1 MQENEKKVGLALAL
15 AGVFVTG
22 SLGPVW
28 DKGEALLSDNAS
40 LAAQE
45 AGHLDAVQALE
56 RGQEAEEIQGYRI
69 VEMGPSCDEIYKTFN
84 SIEKRWHI
92 LSDENMIYLEKPALK
107 DPKNIKIGKVSQP
120 MLDLTLEMVNLFRR
134 MGGYPPMREARTRES
149 FQAYCVLSTRANT
162 LTHAVSTVINHPAN
176 KDVPDS
182 IKNLARQAGG
192 NHSCLAGFDFINDVC
207 AWMDEGYE
215 NGLSSNFYDIGHR
228 MYHLWAEK
236 NIYYYGRAGALGIAD
251 QETEAPFPPVKANT
265 PYISTP
271 GGQIPTSILANGAA
285 LTIDFRGTEVSPG
298 ADFTV
303 EVYVPDAQGK
313 YDISAKP
320 AATYTTSNSKV
331 KIGSAFWGTIAF
343 VQPPWQDPEVLKA
356 QGITETYRNVKK
368 PIFYGLILRNVE
380 TKDKKLVNV
389 ATRNLFSA
397 SGNPSEPAIEKPAVK
412 ASRYDSIYAP
422 DPSFLEKYKA
432 QVRKYAAEQRA
443 SEQSTTEKSTEKP
456 TEKPTGQPTEKPT
469 TGTGKTQPTEPGHSP
484 QPGSST
490 EPGGSTELGHSSEDP
505 RSTGATSPGSNGSHK
520 GSTNTPGYMNL
531 SKAGLDPGLGLG
543 DNSLAVNPKHFW
555 TLNAGRLERFLHRQ
569 GLDKASFEQKYK
581 IPLDKVLDQYAESL
595 VSAEDLEDL
604 MQRLYLGPYAGE
616 DYMLSLSRALQA
628 TGYSY
633 YSQFNLMDWSTDYSN
648 IYGLTP
654 EADPMA
660 EWRMNPIQYVIQ
672 TDVADSTP
680 GGDEVS
686 DGQGDRS
693 HENRQPN
700 RRTRQTEGNQESIET
715 QVSEPAQGKEAEEPT
730 APAAVETAAVEAA
743 SEGQAGPT
751 TIPAQE
757 PPKRRQRGTAPLQT
771 SEETL
776 SSAPE
781 QTTESAGN

>member
-1 MQENEKKVGLALAL
+1 MQENQKKVGLALAL

-28 DKGEALLSDNAS
+28 DKGEALLGDNAS

-69 VEMGPSCDEIYKTFN
+69 VEMGPSCDEIYRTFN

-92 LSDENMIYLEKPALK
+92 LSDENMVYLEKPALK
-107 DPKNIKIGKVSQP
+107 DPKNLKIGKVSQP

-134 MGGYPPMREARTRES
+134 MGGYPPMREVRSRES
-149 FQAYCVLSTRANT
+149 FQAYCVLSTRADI
-162 LTHAVSTVINHPAN
+162 LTHTVSTVINDPAN

-192 NHSCLAGFDFINDVC
+192 NHSCLAGFGFINDVC

-265 PYISTP
+265 PYISNP
-271 GGQIPTSILANGAA
+271 GGQIPTSILARGAA

-331 KIGSAFWGTIAF
+331 KIGSDFWGTIAF

-356 QGITETYRNVKK
+356 QGITETYHDAKK

-397 SGNPSEPAIEKPAVK
+397 SGNPSEPAIEKPAV
-412 ASRYDSIYAP
+412 AYSRYDSVYAP
-422 DPSFLEKYKA
+422 DPSFLKNYQA
-432 QVRKYAAEQRA
+432 QVHEEAEKQRA
-443 SEQSTTEKSTEKP
+443 SETSSTETEK
-456 TEKPTGQPTEKPT
+456 
-469 TGTGKTQPTEPGHSP
+469 TQVTEPGHST
-484 QPGSST
+484 QPGSPT
-490 EPGGSTELGHSSEDP
+490 EPGHSSEDP
-505 RSTGATSPGSNGSHK
+505 RSTESTSPGSNGSNKGANK

-569 GLDKASFEQKYK
+569 GLDKGSFERKYK

-604 MQRLYLGPYAGE
+604 MQRLYLGPHAGE

-633 YSQFNLMDWSTDYSN
+633 YAQFNLMDWSTDYSN

-672 TDVADSTP
+672 TDAADSTS
-680 GGDEVS
+680 GGDEAS
-686 DGQGDRS
+686 DERGDRS

-700 RRTRQTEGNQESIET
+700 RRTRQTEGNQESKET
-715 QVSEPAQGKEAEEPT
+715 QVSEPAQGEEAEEPT
-730 APAAVETAAVEAA
+730 APAAVETAAEEST

>member
-1 MQENEKKVGLALAL
+1 MQKNQKKVGIALAL

-22 SLGPVW
+22 SLGPIW
-28 DKGEALLSDNAS
+28 EKGEAILGDNGS
-40 LAAQE
+40 PAAQE
-45 AGHLDAVQALE
+45 AGQEPAGDQGQAQARQAGQLDAVQALE
-56 RGQEAEEIQGYRI
+56 KGQEAEEIQGYRI

-92 LSDENMIYLEKPALK
+92 LSDENMVYLEKPDLK
-107 DPKNIKIGKVSQP
+107 DPKNLKIGKVSQP

-134 MGGYPPMREARTRES
+134 MGGYPPMREVRSRES

-162 LTHAVSTVINHPAN
+162 LTHTVSTVINHPAN

-182 IKNLARQAGG
+182 VKNLARQAGG
-192 NHSCLAGFDFINDVC
+192 NHSCLAGFGFINDVC

-251 QETEAPFPPVKANT
+251 QGTEAPFPPVKANT
-265 PYISTP
+265 PYISNP
-271 GGQIPTSILANGAA
+271 GGQIPTSILARGAA
-285 LTIDFRGTEVSPG
+285 LTIDFRGTEVLPG

-356 QGITETYRNVKK
+356 QGITETYHDTKK

-397 SGNPSEPAIEKPAVK
+397 SGDPSEPAIEKPAVK
-412 ASRYDSIYAP
+412 HSRYESDYAP
-422 DPSFLEKYKA
+422 DPSFLENYQA
-432 QVRKYAAEQRA
+432 QVHEEAEKLRA
-443 SEQSTTEKSTEKP
+443 SETSSTGTEK
-456 TEKPTGQPTEKPT
+456 
-469 TGTGKTQPTEPGHSP
+469 TQATEPGHST

-490 EPGGSTELGHSSEDP
+490 EPGHSSDDP
-505 RSTGATSPGSNGSHK
+505 RSTGPSSPGSNNS
-520 GSTNTPGYMNL
+520 SANTPGYMSL
-531 SKAGLDPGLGLG
+531 SKAGLEPGLGVG

-555 TLNAGRLERFLHRQ
+555 TLNAARLERFLNRH
-569 GLDKASFEQKYK
+569 GLDKASFERQYH
-581 IPLDKVLDQYAESL
+581 ISFDKVLEQYAETL
-595 VSAEDLEDL
+595 VSAEDVEDL
-604 MQRLYLGPYAGE
+604 MKRLYFGPVDGE

-648 IYGLTP
+648 LYGLTP

-660 EWRMNPIQYVIQ
+660 EWRMNPVQYVVQ
-672 TDVADSTP
+672 TDAAGSTA
-680 GGDEVS
+680 GGEESSDE
-686 DGQGDRS
+686 QGDRS
-693 HENRQPN
+693 HDNRQPN
-700 RRTRQTEGNQESIET
+700 RRTRQTEGSQESIET
-715 QVSEPAQGKEAEEPT
+715 QVSEPAQGEAVEEPT
-730 APAAVETAAVEAA
+730 VPAAAETAADESA

-751 TIPAQE
+751 TVPAQE
-757 PPKRRQRGTAPLQT
+757 PPKRRQRGTAPKQT

-776 SSAPE
+776 SEAPE